1 MFKVTLTGQNLKT
14 VFIIWQIMVSLS
26 TCLVYTELF
35 NVVSYSGVKIYINI
49 PNDINDKCQRIKS
62 FTVNHTKW
70 VNMESTVTYYHSDR
84 HEHLLFVFANLTI
97 LNHTVLF
104 ANIIIIL
111 MNNANFDIFILII
124 VYWYIFW

>member
-1 MFKVTLTGQNLKT
+1 
-14 VFIIWQIMVSLS
+14 
-26 TCLVYTELF
+26 
-35 NVVSYSGVKIYINI
+35 
-49 PNDINDKCQRIKS
+49 
-62 FTVNHTKW
+62 
-70 VNMESTVTYYHSDR
+70 MESTVTYYHSDR

-124 VYWYIFW
+124 VY